1 MTLKL
6 PPVARLDD
14 EQRRAALATD
24 VFCAKLGL
32 ISQPE
37 RLMTTAGLTRQ
48 ELAQASGVP
57 LPEIDVTLD
66 PHDGSLTLKTLCA
79 IAHALG
85 KRVTLTI
92 E

>member
-1 MTLKL
+1 MRNRT
-6 PPVARLDD
+6 
-14 EQRRAALATD
+14 RA
-24 VFCAKLGL
+24 VV
-32 ISQPE
+32 Q
-37 RLMTTAGLTRQ
+37 TAPRQ
-48 ELAQASGVP
+48 LELRELP